1 MYIYLSLFFISL
13 FSITFM
19 VMRRVVLQKDINTQ
33 EDTELILDVPDL
45 EEIKVITI
53 RKFKIY
59 GYIVLVSSL
68 RIYVKS
74 SHLFKNKY
82 SEVKDTVKNLHN
94 KYVRKNKKVVEK
106 KEVSKFLKMMGD
118 YKRKIRTIKEKIKE
132 EEGLN

>member
-1 MYIYLSLFFISL
+1 
-13 FSITFM
+13 M

-94 KYVRKNKKVVEK
+94 KYVRKNKKVV
-106 KEVSKFLKMMGD
+106 
-118 YKRKIRTIKEKIKE
+118 
-132 EEGLN
+132 